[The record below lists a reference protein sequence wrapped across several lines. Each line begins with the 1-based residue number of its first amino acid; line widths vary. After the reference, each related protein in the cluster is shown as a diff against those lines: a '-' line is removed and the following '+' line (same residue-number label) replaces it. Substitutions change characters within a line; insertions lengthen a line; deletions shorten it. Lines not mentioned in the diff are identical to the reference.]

1 MEFEK
6 MILTVREIAKGL
18 DPTKRFFLDAI
29 CEHVQEI
36 SHRNAA
42 LNIMLLQ
49 EKSNVAMKNDKILE
63 LEGIISQLSSEL
75 ASLNA
80 RTNSA
85 PVLMPMGA
93 MTYAIACAL
102 CKNKDSAL
110 CEKCIC
116 EVKSGFESD
125 PKMIIVKREEPQ
137 IIKRTYSFDRANNRI
152 IFSAV
157 WRWNG
162 TDFYANH
169 DVSLSELEL
178 QDYFML
184 EEKV

>member
-6 MILTVREIAKGL
+6 LVQAVYEISKELEPEKSRLLG
-18 DPTKRFFLDAI
+18 AI
-29 CEHVQEI
+29 CKQVKDTV
-36 SHRNAA
+36 SRNAA

-49 EKSNVAMKNDKILE
+49 EKSNAAMKNDKILE
-63 LEGIISQLSSEL
+63 LKGEISQLSSEL
-75 ASLNA
+75 ASLNS
-80 RTNSA
+80 RTISV

-110 CEKCIC
+110 CEKCLC

-137 IIKRTYSFDRANNRI
+137 IIKRTYSFDRANKRI

-184 EEKV
+184 EEKE